1 MKTTLCSK
9 GVQTLKK
16 KKHYLIHIIMLLT
29 VFVFVYPF
37 LIIVGSSF
45 QSVSDLNAN
54 GYRIIPGQW
63 TLASYKAVLQNPQ
76 TLVRAYGITILTSAI
91 TVVCGV
97 FVCSTCAY
105 VMTRKSYR
113 YKKILSLIVFL
124 PMILG
129 GGLVASYINIVKNL
143 GLKDNIWVLILPMLV
158 SPWYILLM
166 KGFLSSIPEAM
177 IESAKMDGASEF
189 RGFTQFVVPLS
200 KPAIATISLFFLL
213 DSWNE
218 WYNSMLYIDNQNLV
232 KLQFLLM
239 KIQSSIDFLNSAEA
253 LQFGAVKSGQEVP
266 TEGARMAMCLLA
278 AGPMLVVFPFFQ
290 KYFVRGLTIGSVK
303 G

>member
-1 MKTTLCSK
+1 
-9 GVQTLKK
+9 
-16 KKHYLIHIIMLLT
+16 MLLT

-143 GLKDNIWVLILPMLV
+143 GLKDNIWVLILPILV

-189 RGFTQFVVPLS
+189 RVFTQFVVPLS

>member
-1 MKTTLCSK
+1 
-9 GVQTLKK
+9 
-16 KKHYLIHIIMLLT
+16 MLLT

-189 RGFTQFVVPLS
+189 RVFTQFVLPLS

>member
-1 MKTTLCSK
+1 
-9 GVQTLKK
+9 
-16 KKHYLIHIIMLLT
+16 MLLT

-158 SPWYILLM
+158 SPWYMLLM

-189 RGFTQFVVPLS
+189 RVFTQFVVPLS
-200 KPAIATISLFFLL
+200 KPAIATIALFFLL

>member
-1 MKTTLCSK
+1 
-9 GVQTLKK
+9 
-16 KKHYLIHIIMLLT
+16 MLLT

-54 GYRIIPGQW
+54 GYRIIPGRW
-63 TLASYKAVLQNPQ
+63 TLVSYKAVLQNPQ

-129 GGLVASYINIVKNL
+129 GGMVASYINIVKNL

-189 RGFTQFVVPLS
+189 RVFTQFVVPLS
-200 KPAIATISLFFLL
+200 KPAIATIALFFLL

-290 KYFVRGLTIGSVK
+290 KYFVKGLTIGSVK

>member
-1 MKTTLCSK
+1 
-9 GVQTLKK
+9 
-16 KKHYLIHIIMLLT
+16 MLLT

-54 GYRIIPGQW
+54 GYRIIPTQW

-91 TVVCGV
+91 TVACGV

-129 GGLVASYINIVKNL
+129 GGMVASYINIVKNL
-143 GLKDNIWVLILPMLV
+143 GLRDKIWVLILPMLV
-158 SPWYILLM
+158 SPWYMLLM

-189 RGFTQFVVPLS
+189 RVFTQFVVPLS

>member
-1 MKTTLCSK
+1 M
-9 GVQTLKK
+9 
-16 KKHYLIHIIMLLT
+16 IMLLT

-189 RGFTQFVVPLS
+189 RVFTQFVVPLS
-200 KPAIATISLFFLL
+200 KPAIATIALFFLL

-290 KYFVRGLTIGSVK
+290 KYFVKGLTIGSVK

>member
-1 MKTTLCSK
+1 
-9 GVQTLKK
+9 
-16 KKHYLIHIIMLLT
+16 MLLT

-91 TVVCGV
+91 TVACGV

-189 RGFTQFVVPLS
+189 RVFTQFVVPLS
-200 KPAIATISLFFLL
+200 KPAIATIALFFLL

>member
-1 MKTTLCSK
+1 
-9 GVQTLKK
+9 
-16 KKHYLIHIIMLLT
+16 MLLT

-189 RGFTQFVVPLS
+189 RVFTQFVVPLS

-290 KYFVRGLTIGSVK
+290 KYFVKGLTIGSVK

>member
-1 MKTTLCSK
+1 
-9 GVQTLKK
+9 
-16 KKHYLIHIIMLLT
+16 MLLT

-143 GLKDNIWVLILPMLV
+143 GLRDNIWVLILPMLV
-158 SPWYILLM
+158 SPWYMLLM

-189 RGFTQFVVPLS
+189 RVFTQFVVPLS
-200 KPAIATISLFFLL
+200 KPAIATIALFFLL

>member
-1 MKTTLCSK
+1 
-9 GVQTLKK
+9 
-16 KKHYLIHIIMLLT
+16 MLLT

-54 GYRIIPGQW
+54 GYRIIPGRW
-63 TLASYKAVLQNPQ
+63 TLVSYKAVLQNPQ

-158 SPWYILLM
+158 SPWYMLLM

-189 RGFTQFVVPLS
+189 RVFTQFVVPLS
-200 KPAIATISLFFLL
+200 KPAIATIALFFLL

-290 KYFVRGLTIGSVK
+290 KYFVKGLTIGSVK

>member
-1 MKTTLCSK
+1 
-9 GVQTLKK
+9 
-16 KKHYLIHIIMLLT
+16 MLLT

-63 TLASYKAVLQNPQ
+63 TLASYKAVLQNPE

-129 GGLVASYINIVKNL
+129 GGMVASYINIVKNL
-143 GLKDNIWVLILPMLV
+143 GLKDKIWVLILPMLV
-158 SPWYILLM
+158 SPWYMLLM

-189 RGFTQFVVPLS
+189 RVFTQFVVPLS
-200 KPAIATISLFFLL
+200 KPAIATIALFFLL

-232 KLQFLLM
+232 KLQYLLM

>member
-1 MKTTLCSK
+1 
-9 GVQTLKK
+9 
-16 KKHYLIHIIMLLT
+16 
-29 VFVFVYPF
+29 
-37 LIIVGSSF
+37 
-45 QSVSDLNAN
+45 
-54 GYRIIPGQW
+54 
-63 TLASYKAVLQNPQ
+63 
-76 TLVRAYGITILTSAI
+76 
-91 TVVCGV
+91 
-97 FVCSTCAY
+97 
-105 VMTRKSYR
+105 
-113 YKKILSLIVFL
+113 
-124 PMILG
+124 
-129 GGLVASYINIVKNL
+129 
-143 GLKDNIWVLILPMLV
+143 
-158 SPWYILLM
+158 
-166 KGFLSSIPEAM
+166 
-177 IESAKMDGASEF
+177 MDGASEF
-189 RGFTQFVVPLS
+189 RVFTQFVVPLS
-200 KPAIATISLFFLL
+200 KPAIATIALFFLL

>member
-1 MKTTLCSK
+1 
-9 GVQTLKK
+9 
-16 KKHYLIHIIMLLT
+16 MLLT

-189 RGFTQFVVPLS
+189 RVFTQFVVPLS

>member
-1 MKTTLCSK
+1 
-9 GVQTLKK
+9 
-16 KKHYLIHIIMLLT
+16 MLLT

-189 RGFTQFVVPLS
+189 RVFTQFVVPLS
-200 KPAIATISLFFLL
+200 KPAIATIALFFLL

-290 KYFVRGLTIGSVK
+290 KYFVKGLTIGSVK

>member
-1 MKTTLCSK
+1 
-9 GVQTLKK
+9 
-16 KKHYLIHIIMLLT
+16 MLLT

-63 TLASYKAVLQNPQ
+63 TLVSYKAVLQNPQ

-189 RGFTQFVVPLS
+189 RVFTQFVVPLS
-200 KPAIATISLFFLL
+200 KPAIATIALFFLL

-290 KYFVRGLTIGSVK
+290 KYFVKGLTIGSVK

>member
-1 MKTTLCSK
+1 
-9 GVQTLKK
+9 
-16 KKHYLIHIIMLLT
+16 MLLT

-91 TVVCGV
+91 TVACGV

-143 GLKDNIWVLILPMLV
+143 GLRDNIWVLILPMLV
-158 SPWYILLM
+158 SPWYMLLM

-189 RGFTQFVVPLS
+189 RVFTQFVVPLS
-200 KPAIATISLFFLL
+200 KPAIATIALFFLL

>member
-1 MKTTLCSK
+1 
-9 GVQTLKK
+9 
-16 KKHYLIHIIMLLT
+16 MLLT

-143 GLKDNIWVLILPMLV
+143 GLRDNIWVLILPMLV
-158 SPWYILLM
+158 SPWYMLLM

-189 RGFTQFVVPLS
+189 RVFTQFVVPLS

>member
-1 MKTTLCSK
+1 
-9 GVQTLKK
+9 
-16 KKHYLIHIIMLLT
+16 MLLT

-129 GGLVASYINIVKNL
+129 GGLVSSYINIVKNL

-189 RGFTQFVVPLS
+189 RVFTQFVVPLS
-200 KPAIATISLFFLL
+200 KPAIATIALFFLL

>member
-1 MKTTLCSK
+1 
-9 GVQTLKK
+9 
-16 KKHYLIHIIMLLT
+16 MLLT

>member
-1 MKTTLCSK
+1 
-9 GVQTLKK
+9 
-16 KKHYLIHIIMLLT
+16 MLLT

-63 TLASYKAVLQNPQ
+63 TLVSYKAVLQNPQ
-76 TLVRAYGITILTSAI
+76 TLVRAYGITILTSVI

-158 SPWYILLM
+158 SPWYMLLM

-189 RGFTQFVVPLS
+189 RVFTQFVVPLS
-200 KPAIATISLFFLL
+200 KPAIATIALFFLL

-290 KYFVRGLTIGSVK
+290 KYFVKGLTIGSVK

>member
-1 MKTTLCSK
+1 
-9 GVQTLKK
+9 
-16 KKHYLIHIIMLLT
+16 MLLT

-189 RGFTQFVVPLS
+189 RVFTQFVVPLS
-200 KPAIATISLFFLL
+200 KPAIATIALFFLL

>member
-1 MKTTLCSK
+1 
-9 GVQTLKK
+9 
-16 KKHYLIHIIMLLT
+16 
-29 VFVFVYPF
+29 
-37 LIIVGSSF
+37 
-45 QSVSDLNAN
+45 
-54 GYRIIPGQW
+54 
-63 TLASYKAVLQNPQ
+63 
-76 TLVRAYGITILTSAI
+76 
-91 TVVCGV
+91 
-97 FVCSTCAY
+97 
-105 VMTRKSYR
+105 
-113 YKKILSLIVFL
+113 
-124 PMILG
+124 
-129 GGLVASYINIVKNL
+129 
-143 GLKDNIWVLILPMLV
+143 
-158 SPWYILLM
+158 
-166 KGFLSSIPEAM
+166 M

-189 RGFTQFVVPLS
+189 RVFTQFVVPLS

>member
-1 MKTTLCSK
+1 
-9 GVQTLKK
+9 
-16 KKHYLIHIIMLLT
+16 MLLT

-91 TVVCGV
+91 TVACGV

-143 GLKDNIWVLILPMLV
+143 GLRDSIWVLILPMLV
-158 SPWYILLM
+158 SPWYMLLM

-189 RGFTQFVVPLS
+189 RVFTQFVVPLS
-200 KPAIATISLFFLL
+200 KPAIATIALFFLL